1 MVVQPFPFGAL
12 RKVRA
17 VDLGLLRSALG
28 WLGARTALQEVLGV
42 SVSLGPPVI
51 GPQPLPTTAALV
63 WLVRDGVRALVAL
76 PGGAVREV
84 ARRLLSLPLELPAPR
99 PLTSAEHSV
108 AALGC
113 AAALAQLDAAAQVEP
128 WQPVPELRHALTRT
142 ERFIADWPCIS
153 APLAIDGT
161 PGMLRV
167 WVPPGLVVARPAEP
181 VARFLPPVPVP
192 TLVVVATAPLP
203 RQAAAR
209 LAARDI
215 IIVEPAG
222 AGAVL
227 RLGRGEIGLRAVRGE
242 AQAII
247 DSSYVRSAM
256 EPLPDDV
263 HVELTVALGAVSLS
277 LRQVSELAVGQVVSL
292 GRPLEGPFEL
302 RLGARV
308 IGAGELIDVDG
319 ALGVR
324 VLSLS
329 ES

>member
-1 MVVQPFPFGAL
+1 MLVQPFPFGAL

-28 WLGARTALQEVLGV
+28 WLGARAALQEVLGV
-42 SVSLGPPVI
+42 AISLGAPMV
-51 GPQPLPTTAALV
+51 GPQPLPTTSALV
-63 WLVRDGVRALVAL
+63 WLVRDGVRALIAL

-128 WQPVPELRHALTRT
+128 WQPVPELRHALART

-153 APLAIDGT
+153 APLTIDGT
-161 PGMLRV
+161 PGVLRV
-167 WVPPGLVVARPAEP
+167 WVPPGLVVSCPVEPAP
-181 VARFLPPVPVP
+181 RFCPPVTVP
-192 TLVVVATAPLP
+192 ALVVVAAAPLS
-203 RQAAAR
+203 RAAAAR
-209 LAARDI
+209 LAVRDI
-215 IIVEPAG
+215 VVVEPAG
-222 AGAVL
+222 AGASL
-227 RLGRGEIGLRAVRGE
+227 RLGRGEIGLRAVHG
-242 AQAII
+242 ATQAIV
-247 DSSYVRSAM
+247 DSSYVRRAM

-263 HVELTVALGAVSLS
+263 HVELTVALGGVSLS

-302 RLGARV
+302 RLGAKV
-308 IGAGELIDVDG
+308 IGAGELVDVDG

-329 ES
+329 EG

>member
-17 VDLGLLRSALG
+17 VDLALLRSALG
-28 WLGARTALQEVLGV
+28 WLNARAALQEVLGV
-42 SVSLGPPVI
+42 ALSLGPPVV
-51 GPQPLPTTAALV
+51 GQQPLPTSAALV

-76 PGGAVREV
+76 PGGPVREL

-99 PLTSAEHSV
+99 PLTSAEHAV

-113 AAALAQLDAAAQVEP
+113 AAALAQLESPAQVEP
-128 WQPVPELRHALTRT
+128 WQPVPELRHALART
-142 ERFIADWPCIS
+142 ERFVADWPCVS
-153 APLAIDGT
+153 APLTIDGT
-161 PGMLRV
+161 PGTLRV
-167 WVPPGLVVARPAEP
+167 WVPPGLVVSRPSDPAP
-181 VARFLPPVPVP
+181 RFSPAVSVPA
-192 TLVVVATAPLP
+192 LVVVATAPLP
-203 RQAAAR
+203 REATAR
-209 LAARDI
+209 LSVRDI

-222 AGAVL
+222 AGAAL
-227 RLGRGEIGLRAVRGE
+227 RLGRGEIGLRAERG
-242 AQAII
+242 ATQAII
-247 DSSYVRSAM
+247 DSGYARTPM

-263 HVELTVALGAVSLS
+263 HVELTVALGGVSLS

-302 RLGARV
+302 RLGTRV
-308 IGAGELIDVDG
+308 IGAGELVDVDG

-329 ES
+329 EG

>member
-1 MVVQPFPFGAL
+1 MNVQPFPFGAL

-17 VDLGLLRSALG
+17 VDLALLRSALG
-28 WLGARTALQEVLGV
+28 WLWAHGGPKEALGV
-42 SVSLGPPVI
+42 AVTLGPPVV
-51 GPQPLPTTAALV
+51 GPQPLPSTAALV

-76 PGGAVREV
+76 PGGSVREV

-99 PLTSAEHSV
+99 PLTSAEHAV

-113 AAALAQLDAAAQVEP
+113 AAVLAQLDAAAQVEP
-128 WQPVPELRHALTRT
+128 WQPVPELRYALART

-153 APLAIDGT
+153 APMTIDGA
-161 PGMLRV
+161 PGTLRV

-181 VARFLPPVPVP
+181 ALRFLPAVAVPA
-192 TLVVVATAPLP
+192 LVVVATAPLP
-203 RQAAAR
+203 RPTAAR
-209 LAARDI
+209 LAVRDI

-222 AGAVL
+222 HGAVL
-227 RLGRGEIGLRAVRGE
+227 RLGRGELGLRVARGATQAV
-242 AQAII
+242 I
-247 DSSYVRSAM
+247 DSGYVRAAM

-277 LRQVSELAVGQVVSL
+277 LRQISELAVGQVVSL

-308 IGAGELIDVDG
+308 IGAGELVDVDG